1 MSNILKRRKME
12 MIKII
17 FFATVCLLLSGCS
30 TYFQIGKNKGYCEE
44 HGCDFSDA
52 GFCLGPYE
60 MYQKKD
66 SIKEQAYKDIQCNN
80 CKLKTKTKV
89 VYENE

>member
-1 MSNILKRRKME
+1 
-12 MIKII
+12 MIKVII
-17 FFATVCLLLSGCS
+17 LSASFLFLMNGCS

-66 SIKEQAYKDIQCNN
+66 ELKQQAYKDIKCNN
-80 CKLKTKTKV
+80 CTLKTNTRV

>member
-1 MSNILKRRKME
+1 MLKLS
-12 MIKII
+12 IAI
-17 FFATVCLLLSGCS
+17 TLLLLFNGCS

-66 SIKEQAYKDIQCNN
+66 SLKEEAYKNINCNN
-80 CKLKTKTKV
+80 CINNKTETKV
-89 VYENE
+89 VYDN